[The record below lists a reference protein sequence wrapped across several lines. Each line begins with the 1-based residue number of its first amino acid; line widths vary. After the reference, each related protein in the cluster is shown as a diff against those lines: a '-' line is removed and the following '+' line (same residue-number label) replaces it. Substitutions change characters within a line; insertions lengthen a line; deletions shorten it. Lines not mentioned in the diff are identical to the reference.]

1 MWARARDALFWSD
14 LDRIIPIHW
23 KDSNSK
29 SLAEGFPLSLEF
41 WPIKVIFV
49 RRQFKVYTIYTI
61 VCWDPLTKIQIPCQ
75 PRRTTGQLHQP
86 ASSRFTKVRRC
97 WEIIHLHIFRIS
109 TLVHSTALDTLHMV
123 VLHHEKSFWMSNW
136 QLKKLC
142 FPEIGAGQF
151 NQLSIFHSTIRSI
164 IFLSSQTYRRQAFHV
179 VEAVLSSF
187 SGFVGKSCSMLKFS
201 ISKVY
206 LQICAPTPTPGTRS
220 SLPLLKVVSIA
231 DVTAVSPTC
240 HPPGKI

>member
-1 MWARARDALFWSD
+1 MWVRARDALFWSD

-75 PRRTTGQLHQP
+75 PRRTTAQLHQP

-97 WEIIHLHIFRIS
+97 WEIIHLHIFHIS
-109 TLVHSTALDTLHMV
+109 TLVHSTALDTLHMDV
-123 VLHHEKSFWMSNW
+123 SHHKKSVWMSNW

-142 FPEIGAGQF
+142 LLEPYTR
-151 NQLSIFHSTIRSI
+151 H
-164 IFLSSQTYRRQAFHV
+164 AFHV
-179 VEAVLSSF
+179 VEAVFLTSAVSWGRAVQCWSF
-187 SGFVGKSCSMLKFS
+187 QYLKC
-201 ISKVY
+201 IYKYV
-206 LQICAPTPTPGTRS
+206 AP
-220 SLPLLKVVSIA
+220 LPLPAPGVVL
-231 DVTAVSPTC
+231 
-240 HPPGKI
+240 

>member
-1 MWARARDALFWSD
+1 MATTIRRHPRFNHCWWVRARDALFWSD

-75 PRRTTGQLHQP
+75 PRRTTAQLHQP

-97 WEIIHLHIFRIS
+97 WEIISAENRLIGE
-109 TLVHSTALDTLHMV
+109 V
-123 VLHHEKSFWMSNW
+123 VQS
-136 QLKKLC
+136 
-142 FPEIGAGQF
+142 
-151 NQLSIFHSTIRSI
+151 
-164 IFLSSQTYRRQAFHV
+164 RR
-179 VEAVLSSF
+179 
-187 SGFVGKSCSMLKFS
+187 
-201 ISKVY
+201 
-206 LQICAPTPTPGTRS
+206 R
-220 SLPLLKVVSIA
+220 PLLGNLLVE
-231 DVTAVSPTC
+231 SPSRGLLRDC
-240 HPPGKI
+240 ENRLWNRLIVLQH

>member
-1 MWARARDALFWSD
+1 MATTIRRHPRFNHCCWARARDALFWSD

-49 RRQFKVYTIYTI
+49 QRQFKVYTIYTI

-97 WEIIHLHIFRIS
+97 WEIIHLHIFHIS

-123 VLHHEKSFWMSNW
+123 QGPPTLGYMSARRVLRGCQSPWK
-136 QLKKLC
+136 
-142 FPEIGAGQF
+142 
-151 NQLSIFHSTIRSI
+151 
-164 IFLSSQTYRRQAFHV
+164 
-179 VEAVLSSF
+179 
-187 SGFVGKSCSMLKFS
+187 
-201 ISKVY
+201 
-206 LQICAPTPTPGTRS
+206 IC
-220 SLPLLKVVSIA
+220 LNVK
-231 DVTAVSPTC
+231 
-240 HPPGKI
+240 

>member
-1 MWARARDALFWSD
+1 MATTIRRHPRFNHCCWARARDALFWSD

-49 RRQFKVYTIYTI
+49 QRQFKVYTIYTI

-97 WEIIHLHIFRIS
+97 WEIIHLHIFHIY
-109 TLVHSTALDTLHMV
+109 TLVHSTALDTWSSYTRMNISDDRMSVTMKNLS
-123 VLHHEKSFWMSNW
+123 ECQTDNWRSFVF
-136 QLKKLC
+136 QKLVQVNL
-142 FPEIGAGQF
+142 I
-151 NQLSIFHSTIRSI
+151 
-164 IFLSSQTYRRQAFHV
+164 
-179 VEAVLSSF
+179 
-187 SGFVGKSCSMLKFS
+187 K
-201 ISKVY
+201 
-206 LQICAPTPTPGTRS
+206 
-220 SLPLLKVVSIA
+220 
-231 DVTAVSPTC
+231 
-240 HPPGKI
+240 